1 MNLWSKTL
9 SALASGLLAVV
20 LILALQGFAHAQD
33 ANDEDVSQLPDTTV
47 PNVSGCWQGNAFNDS
62 QGNTSIL
69 FVFQQT
75 KNKISKKHS
84 TIDLQPAT
92 HVHGNISG
100 TVKAAQFNFHGKVAK
115 GCNIKGTAFI
125 QNDGSLTGNYRY
137 TGACFEHQ
145 FTGGDFSKVILL
157 GPTCP

>member
-1 MNLWSKTL
+1 MKCFSKTL
-9 SALASGLLAVV
+9 SILGSGLLAGIFV
-20 LILALQGFAHAQD
+20 LAPYGFALAQD
-33 ANDEDVSQLPDTTV
+33 ANDEDLSQQPDVTV

-75 KNKISKKHS
+75 KNKIGKKHS

-92 HVHGNISG
+92 HVHGHISG
-100 TVKAAQFNFHGKVAK
+100 TVKATQFSFHGKVGS

-125 QNDGSLTGNYRY
+125 QNDGSLTGSYHY
-137 TGACFEHQ
+137 AGICFEHQ
-145 FTGGDFSKVILL
+145 FTGGSFSKVILL

>member
-69 FVFQQT
+69 FVFLQT
-75 KNKISKKHS
+75 KNKIGKKHS

-92 HVHGNISG
+92 HVHGHISG
-100 TVKAAQFNFHGKVAK
+100 TVKATQFSFHGKVGS

-125 QNDGSLTGNYRY
+125 QNDGSLTGNYHY
-137 TGACFEHQ
+137 AGICFEHQ
-145 FTGGDFSKVILL
+145 FTGGSFSKVILL